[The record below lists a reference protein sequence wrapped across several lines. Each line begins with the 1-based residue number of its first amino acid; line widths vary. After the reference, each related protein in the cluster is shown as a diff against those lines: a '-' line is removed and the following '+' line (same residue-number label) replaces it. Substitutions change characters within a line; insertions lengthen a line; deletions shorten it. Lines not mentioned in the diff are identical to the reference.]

1 MHLKWEKMCVDQSDN
16 WWEVQLKVA
25 HNMKENPYQHN
36 ANQTVLVFFKKCIA
50 WNEIFC
56 LSQKENQIVHVWRSH
71 ANDFIVDKHFVHG
84 SDALLLFV
92 FLQAPGILPLV
103 PIWIHIVSFAANEAT
118 SDSNFP
124 SHINEFH
131 NRWISFDT
139 VRRMNSIFH
148 HTHSPYMHSNR
159 LPHQQSARY
168 EVHGLVKLGCEC
180 HKCLLSSSLRKA

>member
-1 MHLKWEKMCVDQSDN
+1 MHRLKWDFLPFPKRKSNCSCVKITHQ
-16 WWEVQLKVA
+16 WFHRRQALCARQWCI
-25 HNMKENPYQHN
+25 
-36 ANQTVLVFFKKCIA
+36 TVICFSSSAWHLTASPHMNSHCI
-50 WNEIFC
+50 
-56 LSQKENQIVHVWRSH
+56 
-71 ANDFIVDKHFVHG
+71 
-84 SDALLLFV
+84 
-92 FLQAPGILPLV
+92 
-103 PIWIHIVSFAANEAT
+103 FAAIEAT